1 MTTTAELYEQGVA
14 FLKAAG
20 IEDPQ
25 LESAFFLCDILGVSR
40 PQLFISS
47 NLVSGQDEE
56 LFLTYLQR
64 RAKREP
70 FAYIVG
76 HQEFWGLDFA
86 VSPAV
91 LIPRPETE
99 LLVEQLLAT
108 VSDKQF
114 FAGTILDLG
123 TGSGIL
129 PVSLSYELPQA
140 NFVAVDFS
148 PAALKVARHNID
160 HHSCGQRV
168 SLVAAD
174 FLTAFQA
181 SAQFDFI
188 VSNPPYVKKA
198 TFTDLQPEVVNH
210 EPHLALDGG
219 GEQGLLAITSFA
231 PSVADFLRPGGWFFM
246 EIGFD
251 QKQEV
256 LDLFGSF
263 SSFDHL
269 TVLDDYAGLPR
280 ILKARRSL

>member
-129 PVSLSYELPQA
+129 PVSLSHELPQA

-174 FLTAFQA
+174 FLTAFRA

>member
-1 MTTTAELYEQGVA
+1 MSTTAELYEQGVA

-20 IEDPQ
+20 IDDPQ
-25 LESAFFLCDILGVSR
+25 LESAFLLCDILGVSR
-40 PQLFISS
+40 PQLFISN

-108 VSDKQF
+108 VSDKQL

-129 PVSLSYELPQA
+129 PVSLSHELPQA

-148 PAALKVARHNID
+148 PAALEVARHNIH

-198 TFTDLQPEVVNH
+198 TFADLQPEVVNH

-219 GEQGLLAITSFA
+219 GDQGLSAITSFA
-231 PSVADFLRPGGWFFM
+231 PAVADFLRPGGWFFM

>member
-20 IEDPQ
+20 IDDPQ
-25 LESAFFLCDILGVSR
+25 LETAFFLCDILGVSR
-40 PQLFISS
+40 PQLFITRQVVPS
-47 NLVSGQDEE
+47 QDEE
-56 LFLTYLQR
+56 LFGTYLKR
-64 RAKREP
+64 RANREP

-76 HQEFWGLDFA
+76 HQEFWGLDFF

-99 LLVEQLLAT
+99 LLVEQLLAR
-108 VSDKQF
+108 VSDKDSF
-114 FAGTILDLG
+114 SGTILDLG

-129 PVSLSYELPQA
+129 PVSLGHELPQA
-140 NFVAVDFS
+140 AFVAVDLS
-148 PAALKVARHNID
+148 LAALEVARQNI
-160 HHSCGQRV
+160 HRHGCAQRI
-168 SLVAAD
+168 SLLAAD
-174 FLTAFQA
+174 FLTAFQD
-181 SAQFDFI
+181 SVRFDFI
-188 VSNPPYVKKA
+188 VSNPPYVKKS
-198 TFTDLQPEVVNH
+198 TFAGLQSEVVHH

-219 GEQGLLAITSFA
+219 GDNGLLSISSFA
-231 PSVADFLRPGGWFFM
+231 PVVEKFLRPGGWFFM
-246 EIGFD
+246 EIGYD

-280 ILKARRSL
+280 ILKARRSM